1 MDIRKKRKKIST
13 LQEKKATNELGM
25 HMMPASGATLHGGGD
40 GRLAGQL
47 RLECK
52 YTDKSEYILKL
63 ADIVKLR
70 NQAIKGGLEL
80 PIFQIDFR
88 GRTKFVVVPFE
99 ESFIEL
105 NRDPDTLTSIYSH
118 ERTSNEQ
125 IMLKYAMLMM
135 KLSLFPLILR
145 ITFKKAATSKLD
157 FFGEID
163 LALFEW
169 NDFLRIRGE

>member
-13 LQEKKATNELGM
+13 LQERRATDALGM

-40 GRLAGQL
+40 GRLAKQL

-63 ADIVKLR
+63 SDIVKLR

-88 GRTKFVVVPFE
+88 GRTKFVIVPFE
-99 ESFIEL
+99 ERFIEL
-105 NRDPDTLTSIYSH
+105 NKDLESGTSIYSW

-125 IMLKYAMLMM
+125 LTLRYDMLMM

-145 ITFKKAATSKLD
+145 ITFKKAPNSKLD
-157 FFGEID
+157 FFSDID
-163 LALFEW
+163 LGLFEW
-169 NDFLRIRGE
+169 NDFLRVRGE